1 MTDDVEFVVTGSPRT
16 VSRAIEEYAIEQR
29 MVNAL
34 VVPWESDEATLTMSV
49 TSARVEGWAIEHLN
63 LGSIRLT
70 DAGNDRTR
78 VAITPADATRFDQQ
92 TPTPDSPAR
101 LFDNFARLIQRRF
114 RVAS

>member
-1 MTDDVEFVVTGSPRT
+1 MGDDLEFVVAGSPRT

-34 VVPWESDEATLTMSV
+34 VVPWESDDETLSMSV
-49 TSARVEGWAIEHLN
+49 TSARVDGWAIEHQN
-63 LGSIRLT
+63 LGTIRLT
-70 DAGNDRTR
+70 DAGKERTHI
-78 VAITPADATRFDQQ
+78 AFAPADAARFDHQ
-92 TPTPDSPAR
+92 TPDSPGR

>member
-1 MTDDVEFVVTGSPRT
+1 MADDVEFVVAGSPRT

-34 VVPWESDEATLTMSV
+34 VVPWESDDETLSMSV
-49 TSARVEGWAIEHLN
+49 TSARIDGWAIEHNN
-63 LGSIRLT
+63 LGTIRLT
-70 DAGNDRTR
+70 DVGNGHTR
-78 VAITPADATRFDQQ
+78 VALAPADTARSDQQ
-92 TPTPDSPAR
+92 TPDSPGR

>member
-1 MTDDVEFVVTGSPRT
+1 MTDSVEFVVAGSPRT

-34 VVPWESDEATLTMSV
+34 VVPWESDEATLSMSV
-49 TSARVEGWAIEHLN
+49 TSARVDGWAIEHLN
-63 LGSIRLT
+63 LGTIRLT

-78 VAITPADATRFDQQ
+78 IAMDPAESIRLDQQ
-92 TPTPDSPAR
+92 TPDSPGR

-114 RVAS
+114 QVAS

>member
-1 MTDDVEFVVTGSPRT
+1 MTVGVEFVVPGSPRT

-34 VVPWESDEATLTMSV
+34 VVPWESDEVTLSMSV
-49 TSARVEGWAIEHLN
+49 TTARIDGWAIEHLN
-63 LGSIRLT
+63 LGTIRLT
-70 DAGNDRTR
+70 DAGDERTR
-78 VAITPADATRFDQQ
+78 VAIAPAESTHLDQE
-92 TPTPDSPAR
+92 TADSPGR

>member
-1 MTDDVEFVVTGSPRT
+1 LTPTPFTVAGSARD

-34 VVPWESDEATLTMSV
+34 VVPWESDDETLSMSV
-49 TSARVEGWAIEHLN
+49 TSARIDGWAIEHNN
-63 LGSIRLT
+63 LGTIRLT
-70 DAGNDRTR
+70 DAGNGQTR
-78 VAITPADATRFDQQ
+78 VALAPADTARFDHQ
-92 TPTPDSPAR
+92 TPDSPGR

>member
-1 MTDDVEFVVTGSPRT
+1 MTDSVEFVVAGSPRT

-34 VVPWESDEATLTMSV
+34 VVPWESDEATLSMSV
-49 TSARVEGWAIEHLN
+49 TSARVDGWAIEHLN
-63 LGSIRLT
+63 LGTIRLS

-78 VAITPADATRFDQQ
+78 VALSAAEPIRLDQQ
-92 TPTPDSPAR
+92 TPDSPGR

-114 RVAS
+114 QVAS